1 MEGRKAA
8 KEIRV
13 VQVGLGPLGRR
24 IVQFLQQREVF
35 RIVGAVDIDPGM
47 QGRDLGEVCSLPRMG
62 VSVSGSLAAVRGR
75 GKADVAVLST
85 VSGMEAVTPQIEEI
99 VERGLPVVSTCEELS
114 YPWEASPGL
123 ARRIDRAARKA
134 GVGVLATGVN
144 PGFLMDSLPLALTA
158 GCQSV
163 EAIRVTRIQ
172 DASSRRIPFQR
183 KIGAGLTL
191 EQFEAKRKE
200 GTLRHVGL
208 AQSMAMIAARMGW
221 KVDRMEDLL
230 TPIVAEHRIQAG
242 ETTIEAGMAAGVQQ
256 IGRAF
261 WGERELITLVFRAAV
276 GEPGPED
283 TVEITGT
290 PTVRSTMKGGLN
302 GDVATCAITL
312 NAIPRLL
319 AAGPGLHTMTD
330 VPLVSYFA

>member
-1 MEGRKAA
+1 M

-13 VQVGLGPLGRR
+13 VQVGLGPLGQR
-24 IVQFLQQREVF
+24 IVQFMREREAF
-35 RIVGAVDIDPGM
+35 CIVGAVDIDPATK
-47 QGRDLGEVCSLPRMG
+47 GRDLGEVCSLPGMG
-62 VSVSGSLAAVRGR
+62 VPVSGSLASALLGR
-75 GKADVAVLST
+75 GKADVAILAT
-85 VSGMEAVTPQIEEI
+85 VSSMEAVTPQVEEI
-99 VERGLPVVSTCEELS
+99 VAQGLPVVSTCEELS
-114 YPWEASPGL
+114 WPWEASPAL
-123 ARRIDRAARKA
+123 ARRIDKAARKA

-144 PGFLMDSLPLALTA
+144 PGFLMDSLPVALSA
-158 GCQSV
+158 GCQAV
-163 EAIRVTRIQ
+163 ERIRVTRIQ
-172 DASSRRIPFQR
+172 DASSRRLPFQR
-183 KIGAGLTL
+183 KIGAGLSL
-191 EQFEAKRKE
+191 AAFEAKRRE

-221 KVDRMEDLL
+221 EIDRMEDEL
-230 TPIVAEHRIQAG
+230 TPIVADGRI
-242 ETTIEAGMAAGVQQ
+242 ETGALSIEPGMAAGVQQ

-261 WGERELITLVFRAAV
+261 SRGSERITLVFRAAI
-276 GEPGPED
+276 GEPDPED

-290 PTVRSTMKGGLN
+290 PNIRSTVAGGMN